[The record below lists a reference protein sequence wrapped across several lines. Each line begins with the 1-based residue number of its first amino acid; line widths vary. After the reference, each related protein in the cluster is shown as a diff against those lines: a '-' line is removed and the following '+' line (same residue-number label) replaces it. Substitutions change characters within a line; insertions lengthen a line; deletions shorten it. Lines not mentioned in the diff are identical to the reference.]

1 LLERA
6 QSRLETRQELLSEK
20 ILEILRDRQE
30 ELDKLDDSVKRMRF
44 EIEDQVASKLEQEI
58 EKSYEGEISSKA
70 AKSADSQATANLL
83 VGDKYL
89 TWPFEGEFWADEI
102 NSYRSYLT
110 NQCREEN

>member
-1 LLERA
+1 
-6 QSRLETRQELLSEK
+6 LLSEK

-30 ELDKLDDSVKRMRF
+30 ELEKLDDSVKRMRF

-58 EKSYEGEISSKA
+58 EKSYDGKISSEAQKA
-70 AKSADSQATANLL
+70 SSQAAANLL
-83 VGDKYL
+83 VGDKYQ